1 MAKVL
6 CVDCNPVLLEKWT
19 DALQSA
25 GHNVLSTASGKRALE
40 LFVQSELDLIV
51 LDYRAR
57 EVYGGEVALRM
68 RTLRPDVPI
77 LMLCGAYWWPP
88 EAALKLVNGLHVKA
102 DGAQQLVDK
111 VAEMLAKPDSAKIS
125 ALGTDAAVEGAA
137 A

>member
-6 CVDCNPVLLEKWT
+6 CVDCNPALLEKWT
-19 DALQSA
+19 EALKAA
-25 GHNVLSTASGKRALE
+25 GHTVHATASGKRALE
-40 LFVQSELDLIV
+40 LFVQTELDAVV

-68 RTLRPDVPI
+68 RTLRPTVPI

-88 EAALKLVNGLHVKA
+88 EAALKLVDGLHVKA

-111 VAEMLAKPDSAKIS
+111 VAELLAAPKS
-125 ALGTDAAVEGAA
+125 AA
-137 A
+137 AKTPATGAVA

>member
-19 DALQSA
+19 EALRAA
-25 GHNVLSTASGKRALE
+25 GHTVLPTSSGKRALE
-40 LFVQSELDLIV
+40 LFVQSELDAVV

-68 RTLRPDVPI
+68 RTLRPDVLI

-88 EAALKLVNGLHVKA
+88 EAALKLVDGLHVKA

-111 VAEMLAKPDSAKIS
+111 LAELLAAPRSAQAGSDPK
-125 ALGTDAAVEGAA
+125 VEGAVA
-137 A
+137 

>member
-19 DALQSA
+19 EALKAA
-25 GHNVLSTASGKRALE
+25 GHDVHATASGKRALE
-40 LFVQSELDLIV
+40 VFVQCELDAVV

-68 RTLRPDVPI
+68 RTLRPEVPI

-88 EAALKLVNGLHVKA
+88 EAALKLVDGLHVKA

-111 VAEMLAKPDSAKIS
+111 VAEMLSRPSQPGA
-125 ALGTDAAVEGAA
+125 EYAA